1 MRAFFW
7 EKFAPL
13 LGESQKQ
20 AKKNLFQEKK
30 NGERGSLKKA
40 FTLPPRPLNKNAIS
54 FSLA

>member
-30 NGERGSLKKA
+30 MVNEGL
-40 FTLPPRPLNKNAIS
+40 
-54 FSLA
+54 